1 MIFMPHTRSTRHDR
15 ARAIARTVSCALTLV
30 LLVPALA
37 ACKSGGDSTPGS
49 SGSRSPDRGK
59 IVDPAPVIER
69 FNARAERVTSL
80 WARASAVIEGEDAE
94 GRDLRERAEGHF
106 QIIPPDRIA
115 MSLGKLG
122 NDNLYFGSDDT
133 FYWWF
138 DMIDS
143 QRKIATVGRHA
154 SITPAKIDALGLPI
168 DPLNLIDALG
178 ITPLPTDLGS
188 VVARPASDRSAVV
201 LSAPTRRGVRRY
213 TIDRETG
220 EPSRVELIGPGGV
233 AALDVSLTRYRLIRG
248 LEQGEDPLRVPERI
262 VVRMNGFEGEIRFE
276 LYDPERKDIRPVA
289 FRVDLLIDAYGI
301 DELVDLD
308 RPAVDP
314 TPTPMDAIPADAG
327 RPGDAP

>member
-1 MIFMPHTRSTRHDR
+1 MHPHH
-15 ARAIARTVSCALTLV
+15 
-30 LLVPALA
+30 
-37 ACKSGGDSTPGS
+37 TPGS
-49 SGSRSPDRGK
+49 TMPSRTTHTSLARFARSVVCLLSAVLSSGCQSGGGSKGDRGRLIDPEP
-59 IVDPAPVIER
+59 IVER
-69 FNARAERVTSL
+69 FNARTERITTL

-106 QIIPPDRIA
+106 QIIPPNRIA

-154 SITPAKIDALGLPI
+154 EVTPEKIDALGLPI
-168 DPLNLIDALG
+168 DPLNLVDALG
-178 ITPLPTDLGS
+178 ITPLPTDMGRI
-188 VVARPASDRSAVV
+188 VARPGPSRESVV

-220 EPSRVELIGPGGV
+220 EPSRVELIGPGGIPV
-233 AALDVSLTRYRLIRG
+233 LDVALTRYRLIKG
-248 LEQGEDPLRVPERI
+248 LEPGEAPLRVPERI
-262 VVRMNGFEGEIRFE
+262 VVLMNGFEGEIRFE

-301 DELVDLD
+301 DSVVDLD
-308 RPAVDP
+308 EPDRGSPE
-314 TPTPMDAIPADAG
+314 PMDAGELP
-327 RPGDAP
+327 